1 MHLRKFFENLHT
13 VMGILAFFEQFVL
26 QQSVLLS
33 RFNLETLRFCSNV
46 LTNFSNCILSLQ
58 VKSADVFY
66 VTSYDS
72 VAVFSISC

>member
-1 MHLRKFFENLHT
+1 MLSIKCLSSTRSLMLK
-13 VMGILAFFEQFVL
+13 VVGVL

>member
-1 MHLRKFFENLHT
+1 MLSIKCLSCTRSLMLK
-13 VMGILAFFEQFVL
+13 VVGVL